1 MKNNRNKK
9 WPNMMRTM
17 RDNKMSNNM
26 ILNNNLS
33 EILNRRKILLEN
45 LKRRKNN
52 KKFKELLKY

>member
-9 WPNMMRTM
+9 WPNMMKIIK
-17 RDNKMSNNM
+17 DNKINNNV
-26 ILNNNLS
+26 ILKSNLS

-45 LKRRKNN
+45 FRRRKSN